1 MDGLGFGLISRIWR
15 SLELHVC
22 VCVYRMK
29 GRGDIEYKIS
39 AMWVGELQDRHRSI
53 DNRYMGG
60 NNIRNDRMR
69 CLM

>member
-1 MDGLGFGLISRIWR
+1 M
-15 SLELHVC
+15 C